1 MIIAIT
7 AIYSA
12 VVYAAFRIIK
22 IPILSST
29 IAAAV
34 GIGVF
39 LSGAI
44 VIGWQGAAPVSQ
56 QIGLTRHVVALNPD
70 LKALIKK
77 IHVEIGQRVKKGDV
91 LFELDT
97 GQFQGPVDRY
107 TADLEAAKKQVDQLQ
122 AAVELSEATI
132 NRTKAQRDAVKAKRD
147 AEAKLKAVGS
157 AAARELRLIELE
169 SQLDAAEA
177 GVVEA
182 KASKAQAEAALAAG
196 RAQVASVQGLLDK
209 AAADLS
215 RTRYRAPA
223 DGTIINWFARPGTIT
238 AVLRAAAVG
247 NFMETGDTRVVVVLP
262 QNLLRNVK
270 VGDPVEIAF
279 LSLPGT
285 LATGKVLR
293 IANYTGEG
301 QFAPQGD
308 IPVLANFG
316 SKGYFAAVVKLDDD
330 ALAEGLGLGEGGAA
344 AIYSQPEGPF
354 HVISRIYLRMVSLSF
369 FLLF

>member
-7 AIYSA
+7 AIYGA
-12 VVYAAFRIIK
+12 LVYAAFRIIK
-22 IPILSST
+22 IPVLSST

-39 LSGAI
+39 LIGAI
-44 VIGWQGAAPVSQ
+44 AISWQGAAPVSQ
-56 QIGLTRHVVALNPD
+56 QIALTRYVISLNPD

-77 IHVEIGQRVKKGDV
+77 VHVEIGQRVKKGDV

-107 TADLEAAKKQVDQLQ
+107 TADLEAAKKRVDQLQ
-122 AAVELSEATI
+122 AAVELADATI

-147 AEAKLKAVGS
+147 AEAKLKAAGS

-169 SQLDAAEA
+169 SDFDAAEA
-177 GVVEA
+177 GVAEA
-182 KASKAQAEAALAAG
+182 IASTAQAEAALAAG

-215 RTRYRAPA
+215 RTSYRAPA
-223 DGTIINWFARPGTIT
+223 DGTMINWFARPGTIT
-238 AVLRAAAVG
+238 AVLRASAVG
-247 NFMETGDTRVVVVLP
+247 SFMETGDTRIAVVLP

-270 VGDPVEIAF
+270 VGDAAEIAF
-279 LSLPGT
+279 LSRPGT
-285 LATGKVLR
+285 LATGRVIR

-301 QFAPQGD
+301 QFAAQGD
-308 IPVLANFG
+308 VPVLANVG
-316 SKGYFAAVVKLDDD
+316 SKGFFGAVVKLDDE
-330 ALAEGLGLGEGGAA
+330 ALADSLGLGEGGAA
-344 AIYSQPEGPF
+344 AIYTQPEGPL
-354 HVISRIYLRMVSLSF
+354 HVISKIYLRMVSLSF
-369 FLLF
+369 FLPF